1 MCHEDI
7 QELYNISPVWAK
19 YKEGYLREA
28 DERCGKEH
36 PMFIAEDIEKYA
48 PLAVDHNKEG
58 QAENWNYRIMIP
70 YMFQMLKEQK
80 KEIEQL
86 RKYIEESKKGG
97 E

>member
-1 MCHEDI
+1 MSYEDV
-7 QELYNISPVWAK
+7 EKLYNIAPVWAK
-19 YKEGYLREA
+19 YKNEYLREA
-28 DERCGKEH
+28 DERYGIEY

-58 QAENWNYRIMIP
+58 QAENWNHRIMIP

-80 KEIEQL
+80 KEVDQL
-86 RKYIEESKKGG
+86 RKFIEESKKGG

>member
-1 MCHEDI
+1 MSYGDI
-7 QELYNISPVWAK
+7 ERLYNITPVWAK
-19 YKEGYLREA
+19 FKEGYLEED
-28 DERCGKEH
+28 DERHGVEH
-36 PMFIAEDIEKYA
+36 PMFIAEDIEEYA

-86 RKYIEESKKGG
+86 VEYIEESKKGG